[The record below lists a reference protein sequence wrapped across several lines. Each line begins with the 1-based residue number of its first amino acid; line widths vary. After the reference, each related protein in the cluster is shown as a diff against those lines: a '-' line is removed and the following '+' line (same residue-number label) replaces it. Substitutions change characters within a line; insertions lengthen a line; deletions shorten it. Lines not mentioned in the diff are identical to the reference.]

1 MTDGPSSVVAA
12 GSGTPITAR
21 GRSIA
26 YGPPPWRMHGRTLAI
41 GYLLADPDEARRH
54 VPAGVTMDDDPIVR
68 ARFWDMR
75 HDALRS
81 VGAGQDGWTPFR
93 EAVIAFPVRRGD
105 VTGDYPTYMYA
116 DDFAYTAMGREVM
129 GWPVR
134 DGQIEV
140 DPEPVDGPT
149 TGTILAAS
157 LMRGGV
163 ELMHI
168 DMNLTGVPQLDT
180 QTRPPRWLATK
191 IIPDA
196 TLPLAAVAQLLETG
210 PEKIHHRTIWPAD
223 ATLRLGE
230 GPGDELHHLRPR
242 EIVTAEYWTEVDLTI
257 GWATVLDELG
267 VSPW

>member
-1 MTDGPSSVVAA
+1 M
-12 GSGTPITAR
+12 
-21 GRSIA
+21 
-26 YGPPPWRMHGRTLAI
+26 
-41 GYLLADPDEARRH
+41 E
-54 VPAGVTMDDDPIVR
+54 DDPIVR

-81 VGAGQDGWTPFR
+81 VGVGQSGWTTFR
-93 EAVIAFPVRRGD
+93 EAVIAFPVRRGA

-134 DGQIEV
+134 DGRIEIGPEPGGGPVLGTTIGASLTRGGIEV
-140 DPEPVDGPT
+140 
-149 TGTILAAS
+149 
-157 LMRGGV
+157 
-163 ELMHI
+163 MHI
-168 DMNLTGVPQLDT
+168 DLRVTGDPKPDT
-180 QTRPPRWLATK
+180 DTHPPRWLATK

-196 TLPLAAVAQLLETG
+196 TRPLAVVAQLLETG
-210 PEKIHHRTIWPAD
+210 PERIHQRTIWPAD

-242 EIVTAEYWTEVDLTI
+242 EIVAAEYWNEVDLTI